1 MLMASESRR
10 FVAGFR
16 KYYEREIKTMIRQMK
31 IEGGTLDD
39 CIAEL
44 NILADFIHSQAN
56 GLTDAWPDLLKDTYY
71 ERWKQRRSE
80 TVTAEAPVPK
90 SDVQSLKSEKVSQ
103 MSTNDRQE
111 KLERFFKEVADL
123 TVNHEVIAGEAV
135 VYPSILGE
143 ALRRVDS
150 DWYHEIQKD

>member
-16 KYYEREIKTMIRQMK
+16 KYNEGEIETMIRQMK

-44 NILADFIHSQAN
+44 NILADFVHSQAN

-71 ERWKQRRSE
+71 ERWKQRKSE
-80 TVTAEAPVPK
+80 TGTTEDPVPK
-90 SDVQSLKSEKVSQ
+90 SDVQSFKSEKVSQ
-103 MSTNDRQE
+103 MGTNDRQG

-123 TVNHEVIAGEAV
+123 TVDHGVIAGEAV
-135 VYPSILGE
+135 VYPSTLGE

-150 DWYHEIQKD
+150 GWYHQIQKD